1 MALVTATG
9 AWTSTFTILPQT
21 GFVYF
26 QDGII
31 DPLTG
36 VVTAPSTGRWAV
48 LSGTTW
54 SSWRNY
60 RQQLSQIKWTAPLL
74 DLGSPQYFA
83 LNVACD
89 FQGTMQ
95 YLIHTSTTGDFATDV
110 EEYLITG
117 SDLNIT
123 SFYGQF
129 VYVTAILDGPELR
142 RMTVTTDTTSRQ
154 LQLVNVNSSTLSGSN
169 TARQIPLPG
178 VYSSIKEIHIQP
190 KAATAYAVNLYV
202 SDTATSVV
210 TIPVVV
216 SKSSTPTFAL
226 YGIDNEPRDAVVDIT
241 LEVMPRMAMIG
252 GNLTVI
258 D

>member
-1 MALVTATG
+1 MATVTATG
-9 AWTSTFTILPQT
+9 AFTVTATLFAQT
-21 GFVYF
+21 GFIYY
-26 QDGII
+26 QDGVI

-36 VVTAPSTGRWAV
+36 VVTAPSTGRWSV

-54 SSWRNY
+54 DSWRNY
-60 RQQLSQIKWTAPLL
+60 RQQLNQIKWTAPLL

-83 LNVACD
+83 LNVSCE
-89 FQGTMQ
+89 FIGTMQ
-95 YLIHTSTTGDFATDV
+95 YLIHTSTTGDFSTDV
-110 EEYLITG
+110 NEYQITG
-117 SDLNIT
+117 SDLNIA

-129 VYVTAILDGPELR
+129 VYVTAVLSGTELR
-142 RMTVTTDTTSRQ
+142 RMTVTTDTTTRQ
-154 LQLVNVNSSTLSGSN
+154 LQLVNIDSSTLSGSN

-190 KAATAYAVNLYV
+190 KATTAYAVNLYV

-226 YGIDNEPRDAVVDIT
+226 YGIDNEPRDSLVDIT

-252 GNLTVI
+252 GNITVI